1 MRNPRVDV
9 IDVVRACVALQQQRR
24 RLSVRN
30 VRLELD
36 AGSYSTID
44 RHLRWLALRDPHG
57 RSEQH

>member
-1 MRNPRVDV
+1 M